1 MATQKEGDIRINP
14 ETKQVE
20 VYTPEGIWSSQALE
34 QQMGAMQTQVSE
46 IGNTINSENIQP
58 NTETSFKSSEETPI
72 VPPPEIP
79 PSTYEA
85 TPKEKSLSD
94 LITEITA
101 TSGLAGEKEA
111 YRIEQEEAAGLET
124 MKKSEADYTSQL
136 TQLKAD
142 YENVAN
148 RMQLESE
155 GRGRTV
161 SGLSPLTMTE
171 QRKLSIQA
179 NTVSALL
186 AATQGKITFAQS
198 QADRAVNQKYAQQEA
213 DRKAKIENLELL
225 SKDPTLTVEQKKRAD
240 AQTAALKKEEEAS
253 TKKKEDSKTI
263 MDWATKAAANSAT
276 PEQAQAIA
284 KIATS
289 DNPDLQKAMALYAP
303 FAAKPEKVST
313 KNVMTQ
319 YLANQGIPLTVA
331 TSQGELTTSALNKV
345 VTAMGGNLDLAQW
358 LWQNMQAGNNFET
371 IRQGMRNEGL
381 DTTYLDKF
389 VQALQDSG
397 GGTSEIENPFD

>member
-1 MATQKEGDIRINP
+1 MATQIKEGDIRVNP

-34 QQMGAMQTQVSE
+34 QKMGAIQTQVSG
-46 IGNTINSENIQP
+46 IGATINSANIQP
-58 NTETSFKSSEETPI
+58 TTETAFKSSDTPPVSPPAE
-72 VPPPEIP
+72 VPPPT
-79 PSTYEA
+79 TYET
-85 TPKEKSLSD
+85 TPKEKDISTIIAEL
-94 LITEITA
+94 TA
-101 TSGLAGEKEA
+101 TSDLPGQKEA
-111 YRIEQEEAAGLET
+111 YRIDQEKAAGLEA
-124 MKKSEADYTSQL
+124 MKQSEADYTAQL
-136 TQLKAD
+136 TQLNAD
-142 YENVAN
+142 YKNIENK
-148 RMQLESE
+148 MQLGAE
-155 GRGRTV
+155 GRGITAA
-161 SGLSPLTMTE
+161 GLAPHTMAE

-198 QADRAVNQKYAQQEA
+198 QVDKAVNDKYAQQEA

-397 GGTSEIENPFD
+397 GGTSEI